1 MARHRGIA
9 PLSRDRQSRMLADT
23 LMPHYFDPT
32 NMIWTCI
39 KRSTAS
45 CSARLSYGGKFEM
58 VLPDGFS
65 PVCIHSQVSNR
76 RLRVQGPKC
85 LATTPREYF
94 FDLGCLRCFHLKRA
108 SCRFKATSF
117 LFFNHL
123 LFFSLWSR
131 QGSNLQSSEC
141 NCGMLRILRCFSI
154 KLRPLFRMDERRFAL
169 LPVDSQSSML
179 LLTPLIPS
187 IHR

>member
-117 LFFNHL
+117 LFL
-123 LFFSLWSR
+123 ITSYFFHYGADRDRTCNLRNAIAECYAFSAAFPLSYGPFLGWMRGDLHSYLSIHSR
-131 QGSNLQSSEC
+131 QCSY
-141 NCGMLRILRCFSI
+141 
-154 KLRPLFRMDERRFAL
+154 
-169 LPVDSQSSML
+169 
-179 LLTPLIPS
+179 
-187 IHR
+187 